1 MTAQGDP
8 RRASRKPRRGRT
20 SPRRRP
26 APPPPSE
33 PGIGAAPPADDSGT
47 PPGLE
52 SVVVEPGIEKELEIL
67 KEQNLRLQAEFD
79 NYRKRQARE
88 FHKLCSQG
96 KRDLIFELL
105 AILDDIDLAR
115 RHAADGAPADET
127 LAGLLQI
134 AAKFEALLTR
144 QGLEAIP
151 LDAMDPFDPTEQEAV
166 FAEDAEG
173 VTHDVVLEVIRK
185 GYFLDQDLLRAALVR
200 VGRAGKPSTGDGE

>member
-1 MTAQGDP
+1 VTAQGDP
-8 RRASRKPRRGRT
+8 RRASRRPRRSRA

-26 APPPPSE
+26 VQTPPSE
-33 PGIGAAPPADDSGT
+33 PEISAAPPVDDPGT
-47 PPGLE
+47 PSELE
-52 SVVVEPGIEKELEIL
+52 SAVEPGMERELEIL

-105 AILDDIDLAR
+105 AILDDLDLAR

-134 AAKFEALLTR
+134 ATKFEALLTR

-166 FAEDAEG
+166 FAEDTEG

-200 VGRAGKPSTGDGE
+200 VGKAGKPSTGNGE